1 LVKLNRRS
9 SLDEA
14 HLTTKKKPKGALR
27 RFSMGADAEQLGHH
41 EDDKPEEVSYVF
53 GDGAQTLSP

>member
-1 LVKLNRRS
+1 
-9 SLDEA
+9 
-14 HLTTKKKPKGALR
+14 
-27 RFSMGADAEQLGHH
+27 MGADAEQLGHH